1 MYPRPKKIYT
11 SKYCQQREQPPS
23 IFHPCFF
30 SFHNF
35 IKDLEQEITMNL
47 IESQKMS
54 HSYNATGENLA
65 RYYQTVVALNIM
77 K

>member
-1 MYPRPKKIYT
+1 MEAGIMD
-11 SKYCQQREQPPS
+11 
-23 IFHPCFF
+23 
-30 SFHNF
+30 F

-54 HSYNATGENLA
+54 HPYNATGDNLA
-65 RYYQTVVALNIM
+65 RYHQTVAALNIM

>member
-1 MYPRPKKIYT
+1 MEAGIMD
-11 SKYCQQREQPPS
+11 
-23 IFHPCFF
+23 
-30 SFHNF
+30 F

-54 HSYNATGENLA
+54 HPYNATGENLA
-65 RYYQTVVALNIM
+65 RYNQKFAALNIM

>member
-1 MYPRPKKIYT
+1 METGI
-11 SKYCQQREQPPS
+11 
-23 IFHPCFF
+23 I
-30 SFHNF
+30 NF

-65 RYYQTVVALNIM
+65 RYNQTVAALYIL

>member
-1 MYPRPKKIYT
+1 MD
-11 SKYCQQREQPPS
+11 
-23 IFHPCFF
+23 
-30 SFHNF
+30 F

-54 HSYNATGENLA
+54 HPYNATGENLA
-65 RYYQTVVALNIM
+65 RYLQTVAAPNIM